1 MDACPACTASTRD
14 AKLHCQSPGCVWLQ
28 CGKCRT
34 IIDNNTGTY
43 YRPGTLWGNPDGYIK
58 AD

>member
-14 AKLHCQSPGCVWLQ
+14 ANLHCTSPGCVWLI
-28 CGKCRT
+28 CGKCRSR
-34 IIDNNTGTY
+34 INNDTGTY
-43 YRPGTLWGNPDGYIK
+43 YGKTIWGNPAGYIK